1 MNYNSILLQVNI
13 YEKIMDS
20 YSPSK
25 YVTGDSDDRAPLWKY
40 VTKLKQRSKEVGNRS
55 FRSTI
60 VKVFAR
66 DPILE

>member
-1 MNYNSILLQVNI
+1 MNYSSILLQVNI
-13 YEKIMDS
+13 FEKIMDS

-25 YVTGDSDDRAPLWKY
+25 YATGDSDDQL
-40 VTKLKQRSKEVGNRS
+40 LKQRSKEVGNRS

-60 VKVFAR
+60 AKVFAR